1 MRSGQLS
8 YMHRPRFAY
17 ACRRRRHSLGPETR
31 NPNAHYC
38 TLSARNDRRP
48 THVFKMLADSI
59 VIANGSSEK
68 ARVAFR
74 ILLSESAV
82 QHLNENAYR
91 LRACRTQEL
100 AIYVRDMPFKATRAG
115 RARKR
120 QTHERNSRRE
130 QSKAQSTFF
139 ATAIAASL
147 ECLQIL
153 QASVVAMLRRRRA
166 DTLSLRMH
174 RMP

>member
-1 MRSGQLS
+1 
-8 YMHRPRFAY
+8 MHRPKFAY
-17 ACRRRRHSLGPETR
+17 ACKLRGLPLGPETR

-38 TLSARNDRRP
+38 TLSGRNDKLP
-48 THVFKMLADSI
+48 THVFKMLANSI
-59 VIANGSSEK
+59 VIANGSSAK

-74 ILLSESAV
+74 NLLSESAV
-82 QHLNENAYR
+82 QHWNENAYR

-100 AIYVRDMPFKATRAG
+100 AIYLRDMPFKATKAG

-130 QSKAQSTFF
+130 QSKAQSTFL

-147 ECLQIL
+147 DCLQIL
-153 QASVVAMLRRRRA
+153 QASVVAMIRKRRTDA
-166 DTLSLRMH
+166 VSLRMNK
-174 RMP
+174 MP